1 LNHCSTCGR
10 EIPDSTTICD
20 ECSRWAAESVGAPP
34 SKAVAAV
41 VHEPPPV
48 AAAAPATV
56 RASAGRRKALVIAL
70 AVLGCGVM
78 AFPMLMRRGTSA
90 VAPAPD
96 VRTSPPVSASPATV
110 RPSSIG
116 PKWNPDNRAYWLGT
130 QRRGAAFEVLADNVV
145 STWQGPSRPTLVV
158 RCMSRK
164 LETFV
169 FTQSAMKI
177 EPQPG
182 KMVTVSFDEEPA
194 RTERWLDSDDHDAL
208 FAPDGVAFVQRV
220 ARARSLAFGYTPHN
234 SPSVVARFQVNGL
247 HELIVPAAKECGWTE

>member
-1 LNHCSTCGR
+1 
-10 EIPDSTTICD
+10 
-20 ECSRWAAESVGAPP
+20 
-34 SKAVAAV
+34 

-48 AAAAPATV
+48 AAPAPATV

-78 AFPMLMRRGTSA
+78 AFPMLITRGTSSSA
-90 VAPAPD
+90 VALSPVAG
-96 VRTSPPVSASPATV
+96 TSPPASAPRASSSPATGT
-110 RPSSIG
+110 PSSIV
-116 PKWNPDNRAYWLGT
+116 PKWNSDNRAYWLGT
-130 QRRGAAFEVLADNVV
+130 QRRGAAFELLADNVV

-169 FTQSAMKI
+169 FTRSAMKI

-194 RTERWLDSDDHDAL
+194 RTERWFDSDDHVAL

-234 SPSVVARFQVNGL
+234 SPSVVARFQVSGL